1 MIGYVWVFIY
11 DWARLQFYS
20 FDLFHSGAQVFLWK
34 VTNNSLFCCNSRH
47 KHTHIEKQKKEL
59 EKNVVEMLHNEKYI
73 SFLSFTIYDAPHRF
87 PSKRFS
93 SCSLS
98 SLLFCCRCFCCCSF
112 PPFRLGVFIFFSIHI
127 KSSCSNLYTKRMKK
141 ENEKE
146 KRTRSGGKVV
156 KPAVAAAACEEKW
169 RMWELDSLSDV
180 RNVLVSNRHCR
191 CMLGQIVRVSDE
203 LCRWSHRTNNFR
215 NVRMAKDIWL
225 WYIEHR
231 SLSYGTRLVG

>member
-1 MIGYVWVFIY
+1 M
-11 DWARLQFYS
+11 LQFRTQTHTY
-20 FDLFHSGAQVFLWK
+20 WK
-34 VTNNSLFCCNSRH
+34 A
-47 KHTHIEKQKKEL
+47 EKRIGKKI
-59 EKNVVEMLHNEKYI
+59 VEMLHNEKYI

-98 SLLFCCRCFCCCSF
+98 SLLFLLSLFLLLFILSISF
-112 PPFRLGVFIFFSIHI
+112 EGFSFFLLSIWKARVRI
-127 KSSCSNLYTKRMKK
+127 YIQNGWKRRTKKK
-141 ENEKE
+141 

-156 KPAVAAAACEEKW
+156 KAAATAAWEEKW
-169 RMWELDSLSDV
+169 RMWELDSLSGV

-215 NVRMAKDIWL
+215 NVRIAKDIWM
-225 WYIEHR
+225 R
-231 SLSYGTRLVG
+231 